1 MTTKTPRREELVPP
15 LVLRLRPAVELTDEQ
30 LLQLSSLNGDLRLE
44 RTAEGELV
52 VMPPTGGETSNRN
65 TRIVALLHRW
75 AEKNGT
81 GVAFD
86 SSGGFTL
93 PNGAVRAPDAAWVRR
108 ERLASL
114 SAEQKRRFLPLCP
127 DFVVELRSPSDLLAT
142 IEAKM
147 QEYIENDARLGW
159 LIDPETRRVHI
170 YRPDEPARVLENPD
184 NLSGDPVLPGF
195 ILDLKPIWEPG
206 L

>member
-1 MTTKTPRREELVPP
+1 MTAKTPPREELVPL
-15 LVLRLRPAVELTDEQ
+15 LVLRLRPVVELTDDQ

-44 RTAEGELV
+44 RTAEGDLV
-52 VMPPTGGETSNRN
+52 VMPPSGGETSNRN
-65 TRIVALLHRW
+65 TRIVALLHLW
-75 AEKNGT
+75 AEQNGT

-147 QEYIENDARLGW
+147 QEYVENGARLGW
-159 LIDPETRRVHI
+159 LVDPETKRV
-170 YRPDEPARVLENPD
+170 YVYQPNEPARALENPD
-184 NLSGDPVLPGF
+184 ELSGDPVLPGF
-195 ILDLKPIWEPG
+195 VLDLRPVWEPG